1 MVFVSGWLD
10 GIEHRFGPAIGQ
22 DRRPRRADAQG
33 AAMTATDDARSR
45 AAATYNAAADR
56 YDDPANSFWARFGRE
71 TIARLPLATG
81 NSVLDVCCGTG
92 ASAIP
97 AAERVGAAGFVL
109 GLDLAERPLALAR
122 TKAGERGL
130 RNVEFRVG
138 DLLELDFAADRFDA
152 VVCVFGI
159 FFVPDMAAA
168 VRALWRAVRPGGTLA
183 ITTWGPRFFE
193 PGSGVF
199 WDAIRRV
206 RPDLHRGF
214 NPWDRVCKPAPLRA
228 LLEEA
233 GVADAHIVAQAGRHP
248 IASPEA
254 WWAAVEG
261 SGYRGTLEQLS
272 ADEFAQVRDAN
283 LEAIARSGIAA
294 VEANVVFAT
303 ASR

>member
-1 MVFVSGWLD
+1 
-10 GIEHRFGPAIGQ
+10 
-22 DRRPRRADAQG
+22 
-33 AAMTATDDARSR
+33 MTASDDARSR

-56 YDDPANSFWARFGRE
+56 YDDPVNSFWSRFGRE
-71 TIARLPLATG
+71 TIARLPLAPG
-81 NSVLDVCCGTG
+81 ACVLDVCCGTG

-97 AAERVGAAGFVL
+97 AAERVGAAGRVL

-122 TKAGERGL
+122 AKAAERGL

-138 DLLELDFAADRFDA
+138 DLLELDFAAARFDA
-152 VVCVFGI
+152 VVCVFGV

-168 VRALWRAVRPGGTLA
+168 IRSLWHAVRPGGTLA

-193 PGSGVF
+193 PGSSVF

-214 NPWDRVCKPAPLRA
+214 NPWDRVCEPEPLRA
-228 LLEEA
+228 LLDEA
-233 GVADAHIVAQAGRHP
+233 GVGDADVVAQPGQHP

-254 WWAAVEG
+254 WWTAVEG

-272 ADEFAQVRDAN
+272 AAELAQVRALN
-283 LEAIARSGIAA
+283 LEGIARLGITD